1 MVKKFF
7 RIIQTGLAATV
18 VLWGMSACTDDHFDV
33 QDSGDGLDANATL
46 TLWEQITARKDLTRF
61 ASILEQTPYFKDE
74 THLTF
79 KDKAK
84 TVPYTYKDVLSG
96 TQILTVFAPTDDAI
110 SDAEYQQY
118 LTLLKGSTSDKY
130 DVYLRLVG
138 NHICRNRFTATG
150 TGNEKLVMINGKK
163 ATFSRDGKTFK
174 DIPLLS
180 KDGEPCYNIPAVNGT
195 LHLIDE
201 QSSFSYNIYEYIK
214 ANGDQY
220 SRLKDWIT
228 QYDTVYLNTYQ
239 SVEYGSDENGMP
251 IYVDSVYTRTNIL
264 FHYGSYSKTGEKWIM
279 NIKTFAGNLEAEDSV
294 WAIALPTDVAFDN
307 AFAENAK
314 YYKYAQMY
322 VDKDKEDDNQDVT
335 IPDGHTLMNADSLS
349 ELSRMMDL
357 TSSLLFNIRMQP
369 RKKGQSKFWT
379 AEEFQSESFYK
390 LFNTQRD
397 TFFVGKEITKNE
409 NVLDKVVDSTA
420 NVKNLIFDNNIEPVT
435 VSNGLLYPVNNW
447 NFFKSYQ
454 AKDVEVKVW
463 PSNILNYENMT
474 TAKDYISFNNE
485 TSKLVQD
492 SLLGRV
498 SEDCFMTFSYGDNAP
513 SVELKLIDN
522 QLDHQILSGVTYEL
536 GIAMV
541 PDFYRWDT
549 DSIMGETENRK
560 PIWKNKMKL
569 EITYNNGTTKTDKYG
584 TPSPEDKTKT
594 FFFEYNGERVDT
606 IWLGS
611 ADKATNPTGPME
623 IEFPISY
630 KNIKSSYPTIKLSSN
645 ATKTNVTGANAVYQH
660 PFSVDRIILRAKE

>member
-74 THLTF
+74 THLAF